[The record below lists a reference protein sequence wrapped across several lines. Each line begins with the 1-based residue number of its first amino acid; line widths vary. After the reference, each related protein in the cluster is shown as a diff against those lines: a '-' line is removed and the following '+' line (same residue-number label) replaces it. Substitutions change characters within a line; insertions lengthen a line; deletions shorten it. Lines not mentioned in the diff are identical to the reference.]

1 VSLPLAELKALARAH
16 EATLNDLVLMLC
28 STALRRHFG
37 RHGPLPRKSLVAAVP
52 VSLRAKGDASADNQ
66 ASMSLIALGTDIAD
80 PVKRLAHIKA
90 ATASMKETMSRLK
103 QVLPT
108 DFPSLG
114 VPWLMQAVTTVYGR
128 AKVAERIPPLANVA
142 ISNVPGPPVPLYIA
156 GARMLANHPTSIVVH
171 GVGLNI
177 TVQSYDRS
185 LDFGLMAC
193 AEAMPEVRELADA
206 ILIAFDDLKTLPV
219 PASEAASAGL
229 IDAVSSAA
237 RSIGSRV
244 LQAGL
249 AQVVSNA
256 TRLTRAS
263 APSKRR
269 SAR

>member
-1 VSLPLAELKALARAH
+1 
-16 EATLNDLVLMLC
+16 
-28 STALRRHFG
+28 
-37 RHGPLPRKSLVAAVP
+37 
-52 VSLRAKGDASADNQ
+52 
-66 ASMSLIALGTDIAD
+66 
-80 PVKRLAHIKA
+80 
-90 ATASMKETMSRLK
+90 
-103 QVLPT
+103 
-108 DFPSLG
+108 
-114 VPWLMQAVTTVYGR
+114 MQAVTTVYGR
-128 AKVAERIPPLANVA
+128 AKLAERIPPLANVA

-206 ILIAFDDLKTLPV
+206 ILIAFDDLKALPI
-219 PASEAASAGL
+219 PEDEAASRGL
-229 IDAVSSAA
+229 IDAVGSAA

-263 APSKRR
+263 APSRGRR
-269 SAR
+269 AR